1 MIRRRFLQSIVVCAG
16 TGPWLAGCTRPI
28 EPLRFGANLWPGYA
42 PLRLAA
48 ANGLIGPDR
57 LRVLDFPS
65 ASMVLSAFRNGSIDA
80 AGLTLD
86 EALVLA
92 ANDQSPRIILV
103 FDFSD
108 GADVILAQPGITSI
122 AELKGR
128 RIGVE
133 TEALGA
139 YMIGR
144 ALARVGL
151 PLSEVE
157 LVSVPFDRHEASFTS
172 RQIDAL
178 VTFDPVRTRLL
189 AAGANEVFSSR
200 SIPGEIV
207 DVLVVRDSLL
217 HSRRADLA
225 ALVAAHF
232 TAREAMLADPSAA
245 AARLGARLGLDANEF
260 IAALERI
267 RVPGLDENRRLLG
280 AGAQGL
286 MPVLMEM
293 SAVMRALGLIDETPS
308 LSDMLVPDLIGGG

>member
-1 MIRRRFLQSIVVCAG
+1 MIRRRFLQAIVACAG
-16 TGPWLAGCTRPI
+16 ASPWLVGCTPPL

-48 ANGLIGPDR
+48 TTGVIGPDR

-65 ASMVLSAFRNGSIDA
+65 SSMVLSAFRNGSIDA

-157 LVSVPFDRHEASFTS
+157 LVSVPLDRHEARFAS

-189 AAGANEVFSSR
+189 AAGANELFSSR

-217 HSRRADLA
+217 HSRRADLV

-232 TAREAMLADPSAA
+232 TALKAILADPSAA
-245 AARLGARLGLDANEF
+245 VARLGARLGLDANEF
-260 IAALERI
+260 VAALERI
-267 RVPGLDENRRLLG
+267 RAPGIDENRRLLG

-286 MPVLMEM
+286 MPALMEM
-293 SAVMRALGLIDETPS
+293 GNVMRALGLIDETPS